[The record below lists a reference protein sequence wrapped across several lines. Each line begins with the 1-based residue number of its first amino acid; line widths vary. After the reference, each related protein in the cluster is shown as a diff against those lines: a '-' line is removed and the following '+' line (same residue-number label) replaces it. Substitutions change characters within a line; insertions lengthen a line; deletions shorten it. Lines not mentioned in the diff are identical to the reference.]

1 MDLDTKYR
9 AFSVLKH
16 LLEAEQGLEMARHA
30 LIAARLDIGAHP
42 GLSVLLPEIERMT
55 SALYADM
62 ISVLEGGDMG
72 AWDIRALALKV
83 RTLADNTHGQD
94 V

>member
-1 MDLDTKYR
+1 MDPDTKYR
-9 AFSVLKH
+9 AFSVLEH
-16 LLEAEQGLEMARHA
+16 LLEAEQSLEVARHA
-30 LIAARLDIGAHP
+30 LIGARLDIEGHP

-62 ISVLEGGDMG
+62 TAVFAGGNME
-72 AWDIRALALKV
+72 AWDIRALAL
-83 RTLADNTHGQD
+83 RIGTLAEKTHGQD